1 MKALHISNRIKL
13 VIASGVVIAGTSG
26 AAAFNLMQPTTAEP
40 VSPTDI
46 KVQEHEAR
54 LDKNEADIADTKD
67 RVTQVEQK
75 VDENSQAVTT
85 VKERVTVI
93 EKAASQPQSSSE
105 PSVSASPTPA
115 PVKTVNPRL
124 IVGVSVEDQLDQYGK
139 HLLWTC
145 RYSLESGRII
155 TNNQGDWCSQPG
167 EEISADLA
175 GMYGI
180 K

>member
-1 MKALHISNRIKL
+1 MKALHLSNRIKL
-13 VIASGVVIAGTSG
+13 VIVSGVVIAGTSG

-54 LDKNEADIADTKD
+54 LDKDEADIADTKD
-67 RVTQVEQK
+67 RVNQVEQK
-75 VDENSQAVTT
+75 VDDNSQAVTT

-93 EKAASQPQSSSE
+93 EKQAATQLQTATAQ
-105 PSVSASPTPA
+105 VASPSPA
-115 PVKTVNPRL
+115 PVKTINPRL